1 MGSEDSN
8 NSPALVEYNFSG
20 FKINHIAGLIARS
33 DNLYMRGFLN
43 GAFLRWKA
51 IYGHIYN
58 RLESIERTKCKKM
71 EFNFYLKRDGYPLQK
86 IRWIKNEYYERY
98 SMFIQCLLKKYGY
111 DIKER
116 EEQGYLV

>member
-1 MGSEDSN
+1 MDSENSN
-8 NSPALVEYNFSG
+8 SSPALVEYNFSG
-20 FKINHIAGLIARS
+20 CKINHIANLIAQA
-33 DNLYMRGFLN
+33 DNFYMRGYLTVDV
-43 GAFLRWKA
+43 LRWKA

-58 RLESIERTKCKKM
+58 SLEDTERNKCKKV
-71 EFNFYLKRDGYPLQK
+71 EIKFNLKRIGDPIQK

-98 SMFIQCLLKKYGY
+98 SLFLQCLLKKYGY